1 MYRILEQNQE
11 VRERRKQLRHPRY
24 AAPELWPRLP
34 IGSGVGTSRSFSKP
48 SHTAQF
54 QWSVTI
60 HYRWHPLFG
69 EMLAVKRPSSSSD
82 GGRAFICLL
91 PDGTWGAVPEWMTS
105 RERCSRLTLVN
116 TPEVSLGA
124 LLELRACLA
133 ELPSQSVSA
142 KIRVDIACGGKET
155 RRNGEDKGRGSIGPE
170 VDRGDAVGGHAVAD
184 SGANPRSARRA
195 VARRRNTQRAYRGG
209 GR

>member
-133 ELPSQSVSA
+133 ELPSQSVPA

-155 RRNGEDKGRGSIGPE
+155 RRNGEDKGRG
-170 VDRGDAVGGHAVAD
+170 V
-184 SGANPRSARRA
+184 NW
-195 VARRRNTQRAYRGG
+195 T
-209 GR
+209 